1 MSSHTASF
9 SVYKERR
16 QVHSMAKIGFI
27 GMGNMGHAILK
38 GALKE
43 YPAEEM
49 IFCAKTSETKTKVH
63 AETGV
68 EYTDNNAECA
78 NRCKYLVL
86 AVKPQFYEEVL
97 KEIRYMVTPEHVLIS
112 LAPGKTIDQLKQNL
126 GNDKRIVRVMPNTP
140 AMIGEG
146 MTGVSVKQG
155 ELSGEEMDEIKKL
168 FDACG
173 KTEFIEERLM
183 DAVVCA
189 SGSSPAFVY
198 QFIEALADSAVRYGM
213 PRKQAYVFAAQAV
226 KGAAAMV
233 LETGEHPAV
242 LKDQVC
248 SPAGTT
254 IEGVAALEEYGLRN
268 AVLKASEAV
277 YNRCTKI

>member
-1 MSSHTASF
+1 M
-9 SVYKERR
+9 
-16 QVHSMAKIGFI
+16 
-27 GMGNMGHAILK
+27 
-38 GALKE
+38 
-43 YPAEEM
+43 
-49 IFCAKTSETKTKVH
+49 
-63 AETGV
+63 

-233 LETGEHPAV
+233 LETGEHPGV

>member
-1 MSSHTASF
+1 M
-9 SVYKERR
+9 KL
-16 QVHSMAKIGFI
+16 GFI
-27 GMGNMGHAILK
+27 GTGNMAGAIMGGVIK
-38 GALKE
+38 SNVFKPEEIIGADLFAPGREKVKE
-43 YPAEEM
+43 LYGINVTDSNKEVIEKSEVV
-49 IFCAKTSETKTKVH
+49 IFS
-63 AETGV
+63 
-68 EYTDNNAECA
+68 
-78 NRCKYLVL
+78 
-86 AVKPQFYEEVL
+86 VKPQFYADVIA
-97 KEIRYMVTPEHVLIS
+97 EIKDIVKPEQLIITI
-112 LAPGKTIDQLKQNL
+112 APGKTLTWLADQFGKAV
-126 GNDKRIVRVMPNTP
+126 KITRTMPNTP

-254 IEGVAALEEYGLRN
+254 IEGVAALEEYGFRN